1 LITDGPQLHDRI
13 WEPGVSPKFLVDGKL
28 LPMNPTEE
36 IPQNLNL
43 EVLANAVQ
51 DLVKRFVDGPSNDTD
66 LEKLTKFSTVV
77 EKALA
82 KANGNAAGMKPSF
95 FLGSVMIQLECP
107 NMKRFVERACHI
119 LKVSETAVTATPTS
133 SNVSQ
138 LQSIYGRAALNQY
151 REDSQKA
158 RSCGGGGNNAETNT
172 PHSSRGRQH
181 QSSLTTLTLVEASK
195 NHPAAASELNKL
207 KKKGA
212 GNILTQGVV
221 EEASKYTISIL
232 SSVDNPLAQS
242 VITADYKDFTLASI
256 FDVNLSG
263 CLFEMGVKGSRNEVS
278 SRVFKVIG
286 VAHAMLKVQ
295 QPTRFFLGLG
305 NRDKKVSE
313 HNLIAVDLGS
323 PQDLR

>member
-1 LITDGPQLHDRI
+1 
-13 WEPGVSPKFLVDGKL
+13 
-28 LPMNPTEE
+28 
-36 IPQNLNL
+36 
-43 EVLANAVQ
+43 
-51 DLVKRFVDGPSNDTD
+51 
-66 LEKLTKFSTVV
+66 
-77 EKALA
+77 
-82 KANGNAAGMKPSF
+82 
-95 FLGSVMIQLECP
+95 
-107 NMKRFVERACHI
+107 
-119 LKVSETAVTATPTS
+119 
-133 SNVSQ
+133 
-138 LQSIYGRAALNQY
+138 
-151 REDSQKA
+151 
-158 RSCGGGGNNAETNT
+158 
-172 PHSSRGRQH
+172 
-181 QSSLTTLTLVEASK
+181 LTTLTLVEASK

-212 GNILTQGVV
+212 GDILTQGVA

-323 PQDLR
+323 PQDLRNKLQNATVIRQAMFKGELKESEEVTYSVCRSSKNWMAKVFRLGLQKVLQGGLKIVVKLVIIPRPGILLSSKFVTLNYVNWRDCVLILLDIGTIPTSTH